1 MGYIVNYLADV
12 LPVTRRLTVPACVE
26 CAAPF
31 GWTTYLSM
39 RPCPNGHKRPLR
51 TWLAVLMSIVLC
63 ALTFVSRQSN
73 LSFLPGFLVMAYFG
87 TVFVID
93 MEHRLILHPTS
104 LFGVVLGLIVGVLTN
119 GLIPT
124 LLGGLGGF
132 VIMVVFYLFGILV
145 AKIRARR
152 MLSQGQDADEEEA
165 LGAGDVILAAI
176 LGFMLGWPVI
186 WFGLLLGI
194 LLGGLFSLVLV
205 IWLLS
210 SGKYGK
216 NVLNVFIPY
225 GPYFITSAYL
235 ILFFPKL
242 VQLIV
247 PE

>member
-1 MGYIVNYLADV
+1 M
-12 LPVTRRLTVPACVE
+12 
-26 CAAPF
+26 
-31 GWTTYLSM
+31 
-39 RPCPNGHKRPLR
+39 
-51 TWLAVLMSIVLC
+51 
-63 ALTFVSRQSN
+63 
-73 LSFLPGFLVMAYFG
+73 
-87 TVFVID
+87 ID

-104 LFGVVLGLIVGVLTN
+104 LFGVVLGLVVGVLTN

-176 LGFMLGWPVI
+176 LGFMLGWPLI

-205 IWLLS
+205 IWLLA

-225 GPYFITSAYL
+225 GPYFLTSAYL
-235 ILFFPKL
+235 IIFFPKL

-247 PE
+247 PD